1 MEKSNGQNAEE
12 HVATEQAEQARAR
25 ERAGWNQIERT
36 SAFQELIQKKKAFLI
51 PAVIFFL
58 VFYMALPILG
68 GFTTVLDGE
77 AIGAITWAYVYGF
90 AQFVMTWILSHLYLN
105 RANKWDRQVEEA
117 RQEVSEERTT
127 R

>member
-1 MEKSNGQNAEE
+1 MEESNGQNAEE
-12 HVATEQAEQARAR
+12 RVSTEQAEQARAL
-25 ERAGWNQIERT
+25 ESAAWNQIEQT

-58 VFYMALPILG
+58 VFYMALPVLG

-90 AQFVMTWILSHLYLN
+90 LQFVMTWILTHLYLN
-105 RANKWDRQVEEA
+105 RANKWDRLVDEA
-117 RQEVSEERTT
+117 RQEASGERTT

>member
-1 MEKSNGQNAEE
+1 MEESNGQNAEE
-12 HVATEQAEQARAR
+12 RVSTEQAEQARAL
-25 ERAGWNQIERT
+25 ESAGWNQIEQT

-58 VFYMALPILG
+58 VFYMALPVLG

-90 AQFVMTWILSHLYLN
+90 VQFVMTWILTHLYLN
-105 RANKWDRQVEEA
+105 RANKWDRLVDEA
-117 RQEVSEERTT
+117 RQEASGERTT

>member
-12 HVATEQAEQARAR
+12 RVSTEQAEQARAL
-25 ERAGWNQIERT
+25 ESAAWNQIEQT

-58 VFYMALPILG
+58 VFYMALPVLG

-90 AQFVMTWILSHLYLN
+90 LQFVMTWILTHLYLN
-105 RANKWDRQVEEA
+105 RANKWDRLVDEA
-117 RQEVSEERTT
+117 RQEASGERTT